1 MSPINRSELL
11 VQLARCGLTQ
21 EQLAQ
26 RLHVR
31 PSTFS
36 SWARGV
42 NPAPAGFADRVEDE
56 LGLERGSLNNR
67 NAA

>member
-1 MSPINRSELL
+1 MPPINRSELL

-21 EQLAQ
+21 ERFAQ
-26 RLHVR
+26 RIHVR

-36 SWARGV
+36 SWVRGV
-42 NPAPAGFADRVEDE
+42 NPAPPGFAERVEDE

-67 NAA
+67 SAA